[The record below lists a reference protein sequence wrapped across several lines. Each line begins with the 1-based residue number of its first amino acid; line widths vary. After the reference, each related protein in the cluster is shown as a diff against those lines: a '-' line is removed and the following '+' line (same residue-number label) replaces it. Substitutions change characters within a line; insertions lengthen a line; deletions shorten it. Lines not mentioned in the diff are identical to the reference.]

1 MAWTTISNALV
12 AVGAKPFATTI
23 QALRD
28 NPGAIAEG
36 ATGAP
41 VVSAGWHPYN
51 MVSIGDSN
59 DGKFYDNAI
68 NGNQAS
74 ITTPTF
80 EDGFEYVVRWSG
92 LSSTS
97 GAVQFRIN
105 AVALSGSTGTAADTV
120 NGAVFIPYTRVPNM
134 IKVGYVQN
142 RVVSQGLPAQGPLD
156 FTSAANNIFVGAW
169 SFNTE
174 GALSSISLSFS
185 GGNIDAG
192 QAFLYRRR
200 FTL

>member
-51 MVSIGDSN
+51 MVSIGDGN

-97 GAVQFRIN
+97 GAVIFRIN
-105 AVALSGSTGTAADTV
+105 AVALTGNTATAADTV
-120 NGAVFIPYTRVPNM
+120 SGAIFIPYARVPGLQKFGM
-134 IKVGYVQN
+134 VQN
-142 RVVSQGLPAQGPLD
+142 RVSSASNPGQGP
-156 FTSAANNIFVGAW
+156 FAYTGAANNVYLGAW

-174 GALSSISLSFS
+174 AALSSIALSFS